1 MASFRPPQN
10 ITLKLRL
17 TSQSPGVWLDEGL
30 LRQVLDNLMRNAV
43 EAITGEGSIE
53 LETEVLDR
61 FAVIRVKDS
70 GPGIPE
76 DLQPKLFEP
85 FFTTKAHGT
94 GLGLATSQQIIFEHN
109 GHLLVENQP
118 GKGATFS
125 ILLPI

>member
-1 MASFRPPQN
+1 VASFRPPQN

-109 GHLLVENQP
+109 GHLLVESQP